1 MEGPKPTMQL
11 QFDKPLQIVTPN
23 TQSNTQSIVSIY
35 WLERV
40 IRIFRLMRNNATG
53 QEC

>member
-23 TQSNTQSIVSIY
+23 KQSNTQSIVLAYIGWKGLY
-35 WLERV
+35 EYLD
-40 IRIFRLMRNNATG
+40 
-53 QEC
+53 